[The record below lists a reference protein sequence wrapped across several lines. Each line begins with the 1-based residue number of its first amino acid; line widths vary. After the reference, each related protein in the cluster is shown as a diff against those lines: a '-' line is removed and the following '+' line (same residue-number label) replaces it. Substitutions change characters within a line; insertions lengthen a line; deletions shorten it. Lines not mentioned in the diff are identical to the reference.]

1 MIHGYHMVLCTY
13 GFWLPNDVRGS
24 MSQKV
29 YSPRLSALGPAV
41 RTMERESI
49 ASKDLCQWKEKSN
62 EKLKYPPLL

>member
-29 YSPRLSALGPAV
+29 YSPRLSALGLLSGRWNASQLHRRLV
-41 RTMERESI
+41 SMEREV
-49 ASKDLCQWKEKSN
+49 E
-62 EKLKYPPLL
+62 